1 MPGLLANAVSGL
13 QASQH
18 ALRTTGHNISN
29 ANTPGYSRQVVEYAT
44 RPEERLGSAGY
55 IGSGVSVVSIERV
68 VNQFVTVQ
76 LRADTATYHQLD
88 TFDLNIGK
96 IDSLLANINTGL
108 AGGLQ
113 SFFSA
118 VQNVADDPSSTPARQ
133 LLVEEASSLTIRFN
147 NLHNRMVSIEQNIN
161 REVETVTEQ
170 ITALAQSISDLNQ
183 AIGTLKS
190 SGEGNFPNDL
200 MDQRDEA
207 LRQLSEL
214 VAVRIVEQDAGD
226 YNIFI
231 GNGQPLVI
239 GTTVSN
245 FDVTRDGQI
254 IVKNNI
260 QETNVTQQI
269 TGGRLGGLLSF
280 RENILNPSK
289 NELGRVAI
297 VLADEFNT
305 LQQEGID
312 LDGDYGSKMFRDI
325 NDISITRARIEHGN
339 NAPPNNRIMSLV
351 IDDAR
356 KLSTSDYSL
365 EIMPGTS
372 NYVIT
377 RLEDNAI
384 VSQGI
389 LTGAYPAEIS
399 FDAMTLTLESGSFQG
414 GDRFLIRPTVNG
426 AFDISAQ
433 ITRPEDLALAA
444 PIRTETD
451 IGNLGT
457 GLVSAGE
464 VLSLVDASG
473 NRLPAFANPGALSP
487 PIVIH
492 FTSATTYE
500 VLDNSNP
507 SNPQPLN
514 PPIAEQTFIPGMDN
528 ALFTTDPG
536 ATLIVGNGA
545 RVGLPA
551 GRTAAALIATD
562 AAQANGYPIEQLTF
576 TYTNPETGLTS
587 TQVLVTSGNASAV
600 QTAALISSVKGISAN
615 AYTSANITDINISDF
630 NSPLQISLN
639 GENLLEYNT
648 GVLDANVP
656 DPALSEAD
664 FNDYLAERINS
675 NSNLSDLGIRA
686 VSGSNATTGRPEIRL
701 IASSGVNLDFRLE
714 ASTPA
719 NTIAINDNSGN
730 PNVIL
735 TGAGVG
741 NQSAVTVGGQ
751 IDISL
756 SDGYELQ
763 TAPTNSQLFGDS
775 SAANFARSSYL
786 GYQVII
792 KGNPVAGDNFT
803 VEFNSDASNDNR
815 NALRFAALEV
825 AGTVNNGTLSF
836 SNAYGKLV
844 EVVGTKSSLSRIN
857 TAASGSLLQ
866 QTQTLRDS
874 ISGVNLDE
882 EAANLIRFEQVY
894 NANARVISV
903 ARDLFDTL
911 LQAI

>member
-1 MPGLLANAVSGL
+1 MSGILSNAVSGL

-18 ALRTTGHNISN
+18 ALRTAGHNISN
-29 ANTPGYSRQVVEYAT
+29 ANTAGYSRQQVEYAT

-55 IGSGVSVVSIERV
+55 VGSGVSTVSVERI
-68 VNQFVTVQ
+68 VNEFVTVQ
-76 LRADTATYHQLD
+76 LRSDTAAYHQLEA
-88 TFDLNIGK
+88 FDINIGK
-96 IDSLLANINTGL
+96 VDSLLADINTGL

-133 LLVEEASSLTIRFN
+133 LLIEEVGSLAIRFN
-147 NLHNRMVSIEQNIN
+147 NLHDRLVTISQNVTSEIS
-161 REVETVTEQ
+161 TVTEQ

-183 AIGTLKS
+183 AIGNLKS

-214 VAVRIVEQDAGD
+214 VAVQIVEQDAGD

-239 GTTVSN
+239 GTTVSR
-245 FDVTRDGQI
+245 FEVSRDGQI
-254 IVKNNI
+254 IVENNV
-260 QETNVTQQI
+260 QSTNVTKQI

-280 RENILNPSK
+280 RESVLDSSK

-305 LQQEGID
+305 LQKEGID
-312 LDGDYGSKMFRDI
+312 LDGDYGSHMFADI
-325 NDISITRARIEHGN
+325 NNPNAARARVEHGN
-339 NAPPNNRIMSLV
+339 NAPPSDRRMSLV

-356 KLSTSDYSL
+356 KLTTSDYSV
-365 EIMPGTS
+365 EIIAGTS

-377 RLEDNAI
+377 RIEDDTI
-384 VSQGI
+384 VNQGM
-389 LTGAYPAEIS
+389 LTGSYPTDIS
-399 FDAMTLTLESGSFQG
+399 FDSMTLTLESGSFQG
-414 GDRFLIRPTVNG
+414 GDSFTLKPTVNG
-426 AFDISAQ
+426 AFDITAE

-444 PIRTETD
+444 PIRTKTD
-451 IGNLGT
+451 IGNTGA

-464 VLSLVDASG
+464 VLSLVDSNG
-473 NRLPAFANPGALSP
+473 NTLPAFTNPGALSP

-492 FTSATTYE
+492 FTSSTTYE

-514 PPIAEQTFIPGMDN
+514 PPMMEQTFIPGMDN

-536 ATLIVGNGA
+536 ETLVIGNGA
-545 RVGLPA
+545 RTGLPA
-551 GRTAAALIATD
+551 GRTASALTAIN
-562 AAQANGYPIEQLTF
+562 AAQANGYPVEQLTF
-576 TYTNPETGLTS
+576 TYTNPENGLTS
-587 TQVLVTSGNASAV
+587 SQAVVTSGNATAA
-600 QTAALISSVKGISAN
+600 QTAALISSVAGVSAN
-615 AYTSANITDINISDF
+615 AYTTANITDINITDF
-630 NSPLQISLN
+630 NAPLQISLN
-639 GENLLEYNT
+639 GENLLKYNGGT
-648 GVLDANVP
+648 LDTTVP
-656 DPALSEAD
+656 NPASGEAA
-664 FNDYLAERINS
+664 FNDYLAERIN
-675 NSNLSDLGIRA
+675 NNENLSDLGIRA
-686 VSGSNATTGRPEIRL
+686 ISGSNATTGRPEVRL
-701 IASSGVNLDFRLE
+701 VASSGVNLDFRLE
-714 ASTPA
+714 ANTPA
-719 NTIAINDNSGN
+719 NTIAVNDNSGN
-730 PNVIL
+730 PNVTL

-741 NQSAVTVGGQ
+741 NQSAVTVGGK
-751 IDISL
+751 IDITL
-756 SDGYELQ
+756 ADNYVID

-775 SAANFARSSYL
+775 SNANFVRSSYL
-786 GYQVII
+786 GYQVVI
-792 KGNPVAGDNFT
+792 KGNPAAGDNFT

-815 NALRFAALEV
+815 NALRFAELEI
-825 AGTVNNGTLSF
+825 AGTVNDGALSF
-836 SNAYGKLV
+836 SDAYGRLV

-857 TAASGSLLQ
+857 TAASESLLQ

-882 EAANLIRFEQVY
+882 EAANLIKFEQVY
-894 NANARVISV
+894 NANARVIGV